1 VGCFLS
7 KCDRGRTTGSREDF
21 DALSLVTEHY
31 PNSGGLLL
39 SCSRLLSFGLL
50 QLP

>member
-1 VGCFLS
+1 VTEAEQLAR
-7 KCDRGRTTGSREDF
+7 DEDF

-31 PNSGGLLL
+31 PNSGGVLL